1 VDQRI
6 AAFQMDLIT
15 RHYGEVQNMYR
26 QMRAWRHDYHSHIQ
40 TMKVYLAMKRWDEME
55 EYLSHLDNDL
65 VEVDTVLKSG
75 NVMVDAILNSKL
87 SLAKSRQIHIHAK
100 ATVPEKLNLSEV
112 DLCVILGN
120 LLDNAM
126 EACEKVK
133 DPDERFIRVY
143 IGVKKNQLYLS
154 VTNSAGPINRHGDR
168 FLTTKGEGHGFGLMR
183 IDRIAGKYKGYVNRQ
198 QEEGAFT
205 TEILLP
211 L

>member
-1 VDQRI
+1 
-6 AAFQMDLIT
+6 
-15 RHYGEVQNMYR
+15 MYR

-40 TMKVYLAMKRWDEME
+40 TMKVYLAMKHWDEMG
-55 EYLSHLDNDL
+55 EYLDGLDNDL

-100 ATVPEKLNLSEV
+100 ATVPERLNLSEV

-154 VTNSAGPINRHGDR
+154 VTNSAGPINRLGDR

-183 IDRIAGKYKGYVNRQ
+183 IDRIAEKYNGYVNRQ